1 MTTSVLRKS
10 VTDLTR
16 RKARS
21 VFALLTLAIAV
32 ASVGIF
38 AAPSLMDR
46 AMQHEVRSNELPDV
60 TLSTKPL
67 SLTDAQ
73 IAAIGRL
80 PNVTAAQAV
89 SYFQTRVWIGAR
101 RATAIVIGIPTFAY
115 QPVNVVAVADGEPP
129 GTTTVLT
136 DAQNAK
142 QSRYDGRLGDTL
154 RIVGAGGRDER
165 VRISGTGR
173 NLSAARWAAKLT
185 RSFSTPPLRRSLG

>member
-1 MTTSVLRKS
+1 M
-10 VTDLTR
+10 
-16 RKARS
+16 
-21 VFALLTLAIAV
+21 FALLTLAIAV

-73 IAAIGRL
+73 VAAIGRL
-80 PNVTAAQAV
+80 PNVEAAQAV

-101 RATAIVIGIPTFAY
+101 RATAIVIGIPTFAH

-129 GTTTVLT
+129 GSAAVLT

-142 QSRYDGRLGDTL
+142 QSRYDGRPGDTT
-154 RIVGAGGRDER
+154 ADC
-165 VRISGTGR
+165 
-173 NLSAARWAAKLT
+173 
-185 RSFSTPPLRRSLG
+185 RRRRP